1 MLFRTALALMELY
14 GPALVTTKD
23 AGDAITLL
31 QSLTGSTFDSSQLV
45 LTACMGFLAVTETRL
60 QELREMHR
68 PARDPGSLEEERTTT
83 GGDDVLKDEDNS
95 KLESHS
101 SNSDELL
108 NGLSVD
114 SEVDS
119 LPDLQEQFGRRSSY
133 VGCWRR
139 KDLLYSANLLWS
151 MSFPGLLHLHCRAEE
166 LKTALVEMVKQD
178 NRRQLHARVLMQV
191 EQEQKVT
198 EDAHRTAEQEAAAQK
213 YVVHVLQVPVF
224 LVIVILE
231 KYKKTMASLAEM
243 EKRWLCRKLCWR
255 LPCNMNLANLK
266 HNLLHGLFAC
276 KAQ

>member
-119 LPDLQEQFGRRSSY
+119 LPDLQEQAVWQKVELCRLLEEKRSA
-133 VGCWRR
+133 V
-139 KDLLYSANLLWS
+139 L
-151 MSFPGLLHLHCRAEE
+151 RAEE

-213 YVVHVLQVPVF
+213 YVVHVLQ
-224 LVIVILE
+224 E